1 MRFNPGLQARLA
13 LAFGAVAV
21 LAVAANVLAERTVR
35 VVIERVWN
43 APHGKLAVAPAVVAA
58 PVETRTEPV
67 PEPPAEVRRTVHVED
82 FATAVEDF
90 DRAVQSRIAAAEPA
104 VQRQLDSST
113 AALQRRLTQLR
124 GELGNARRSQQRALL
139 QDSENLRAQAGAAIV
154 RADERRTAFR
164 EYTRAIDAV
173 AASAR
178 QKLEGSWRILGRVI
192 ARQQMVELRDRAEEL
207 RQSAAR
213 LADPQ
218 AIDEDVLSEVTRLEV
233 ALSSLVPAAPKRSTR
248 AGDEPSWDEQLREQ
262 MNVMFAARERL
273 SGVDRETQAA
283 DLQRASLLAQY
294 RQRIDA
300 LPTSVP
306 VTVAV
311 AANAKPASAATVK
324 AVPASSSAD
333 PVEEPVV
340 ASQPIVTERE
350 TIHGDDVARAER
362 SRVLLVWISAAALL
376 ITLAVGVLTVRSLM
390 RQIGRLLTGI
400 RRVARG
406 EAAAVGMGGLHEID
420 VVAAEFNAMS
430 TQLAAARAENLA
442 YQTDLE
448 ARVEQRTAQL
458 HYQAAHDPLTSLPN
472 RRELNRLLTQ
482 ALATAE
488 RNDRRV
494 GVFLIDLDNFKV
506 VNDGMG
512 HGFGDQVLIAVAE
525 RLQSLVPA
533 GGFASR
539 LGGDEFTM
547 VAADAHDIDSI
558 RAAGW
563 ALVRAFQQPLSISGR
578 ELLLSVSVGASI
590 YPDHEADAEALLRAA
605 DSALFRAKAL
615 GRSQLALFTPEMFD
629 AAEARFSTEQ
639 SLRRA
644 VERGEFELVYQPE
657 VDSRSFEIRSV
668 EALLRWRLPDGRH
681 ASPGEFLSVA
691 EESGLIAEISDWVLG
706 EAVAAAG
713 RWYRGGWREVRVAI
727 NVSSRQLVDLG
738 FVPRL
743 ADLLAKEGLPPTAVE
758 IELTENVLQ
767 TGAHTVKTLH
777 SLRALGVSTALDDF
791 GTGYS
796 SLASLEQL
804 PLTRVKL
811 DRSLIEAMDTSPRAA
826 AIARSIINLC
836 EGLGLEVT
844 AEGVERLAQ
853 FDLLMRHQPLML
865 QGFLL
870 ARPMAESTIDAAR
883 ASMQSRL
890 TSLLLSAQEE
900 GTLQTARPSLPEV
913 AEERRTGYL

>member
-1 MRFNPGLQARLA
+1 MWIGRRAQPLPTSVV
-13 LAFGAVAV
+13 VAT
-21 LAVAANVLAERTVR
+21 AVAAAGKAASPATVK
-35 VVIERVWN
+35 
-43 APHGKLAVAPAVVAA
+43 AAPAASI
-58 PVETRTEPV
+58 
-67 PEPPAEVRRTVHVED
+67 PE
-82 FATAVEDF
+82 AV
-90 DRAVQSRIAAAEPA
+90 AEPA
-104 VQRQLDSST
+104 V
-113 AALQRRLTQLR
+113 ALQ
-124 GELGNARRSQQRALL
+124 
-139 QDSENLRAQAGAAIV
+139 
-154 RADERRTAFR
+154 
-164 EYTRAIDAV
+164 
-173 AASAR
+173 
-178 QKLEGSWRILGRVI
+178 
-192 ARQQMVELRDRAEEL
+192 
-207 RQSAAR
+207 
-213 LADPQ
+213 
-218 AIDEDVLSEVTRLEV
+218 
-233 ALSSLVPAAPKRSTR
+233 
-248 AGDEPSWDEQLREQ
+248 
-262 MNVMFAARERL
+262 
-273 SGVDRETQAA
+273 
-283 DLQRASLLAQY
+283 
-294 RQRIDA
+294 
-300 LPTSVP
+300 PT
-306 VTVAV
+306 
-311 AANAKPASAATVK
+311 
-324 AVPASSSAD
+324 
-333 PVEEPVV
+333 
-340 ASQPIVTERE
+340 VTEVE
-350 TIHGDDVARAER
+350 TIHGEDAARAER
-362 SRVLLVWISAAALL
+362 SRVWLVWISAAALL
-376 ITLAVGVLTVRSLM
+376 ITLTVGVLTVRSLM
-390 RQIGRLLTGI
+390 RQIDRLLTGI

-406 EAAAVGMGGLHEID
+406 EAAAVSMGGLHEID

-430 TQLAAARAENLA
+430 SQLAAARAENLS
-442 YQTDLE
+442 YQDDLE
-448 ARVEQRTAQL
+448 ARVEQRTSQL

-472 RRELNRLLTQ
+472 RRELNRLLSQ

-488 RNDRRV
+488 RNGRRV
-494 GVFLIDLDNFKV
+494 GVFLVDLDNFKV

-533 GGFASR
+533 GGFAAR

-547 VAADAHDIDSI
+547 VAADAQDIDSI

-563 ALVRAFQQPLSISGR
+563 ALVRAFQQPLSIGGR

-590 YPDHEADAEALLRAA
+590 YPDHEGDAEALLRAA

-657 VDSRSFEIRSV
+657 VDSRSFEVRSV
-668 EALLRWRLPDGRH
+668 EALLRWRLPDGRY
-681 ASPGEFLSVA
+681 ASPGEFLAVA

-713 RWYRGGWREVRVAI
+713 RWYRGGWSDVRVAI

-743 ADLLAKEGLPPTAVE
+743 AALLAKEGLPPTAVE

-767 TGAHTVKTLH
+767 TGAHTIKTLH
-777 SLRALGVSTALDDF
+777 DLRALGVSTALDDF

-826 AIARSIINLC
+826 AIGRSIINLC

-844 AEGVERLAQ
+844 AEGIERLAQ

-870 ARPMAESTIDAAR
+870 ARPMAEAKIHAVRT
-883 ASMQSRL
+883 SMQSHL

-900 GTLQTARPSLPEV
+900 GTLQTARPPLTEV